1 MTIEQIKKGESD
13 TLEFKREF
21 PDKEKKVL
29 KTIAAFANCNGGT
42 VVIGVDDETLE
53 VVGVNE
59 EDVFKIKDKIANSI
73 SDNIEP
79 QIVPRI
85 SYERIED
92 KTIIIISISKGQNT
106 PYCIR
111 SEGLDGVYLRI
122 GATTRL
128 AERYAVQ
135 ELSLLALNRTFDE
148 VVQRGID
155 EAKQSE
161 IDYLISAFSERSKK
175 QVTVQN
181 LVSWKLLKEDG
192 GKLYPSV
199 AFRLLASNDLHFA
212 HIQCGLFKG
221 TDKVHFLD
229 RKEFDGS
236 VLEQIENA
244 ITFLIQH
251 LNIGAE
257 IKGLYRRDIYEIPE
271 EILRELV
278 TNAVMHRNYL
288 LNSYIQICIFDD
300 RVEIVSPGG
309 IFGGLTVE
317 DILGGR
323 SSIRNE
329 VLADAF
335 LKMRLVEHWGS
346 GLKRIRELCA
356 ENGIE
361 EPTYTASYSFFTA
374 TVRRGWDGQKD
385 EVKRESSPNVPLNV
399 PLNERD
405 DPLNVPL
412 TEAAV
417 PLSEREKNILDSIQT
432 NPRITAKEI
441 SDMLGVNEKTIKR
454 DIAELKEKKIIVRE
468 GSKKTGFWKILAVDR

>member
-1 MTIEQIKKGESD
+1 MTIEQIKHGESD

-175 QVTVQN
+175 PVTVQN

-192 GKLYPSV
+192 IRRWLV
-199 AFRLLASNDLHFA
+199 
-212 HIQCGLFKG
+212 
-221 TDKVHFLD
+221 
-229 RKEFDGS
+229 KE
-236 VLEQIENA
+236 
-244 ITFLIQH
+244 
-251 LNIGAE
+251 
-257 IKGLYRRDIYEIPE
+257 
-271 EILRELV
+271 
-278 TNAVMHRNYL
+278 
-288 LNSYIQICIFDD
+288 
-300 RVEIVSPGG
+300 
-309 IFGGLTVE
+309 
-317 DILGGR
+317 
-323 SSIRNE
+323 
-329 VLADAF
+329 
-335 LKMRLVEHWGS
+335 
-346 GLKRIRELCA
+346 
-356 ENGIE
+356 
-361 EPTYTASYSFFTA
+361 
-374 TVRRGWDGQKD
+374 
-385 EVKRESSPNVPLNV
+385 
-399 PLNERD
+399 
-405 DPLNVPL
+405 
-412 TEAAV
+412 
-417 PLSEREKNILDSIQT
+417 
-432 NPRITAKEI
+432 AK
-441 SDMLGVNEKTIKR
+441 
-454 DIAELKEKKIIVRE
+454 KK
-468 GSKKTGFWKILAVDR
+468 

>member
-1 MTIEQIKKGESD
+1 M
-13 TLEFKREF
+13 
-21 PDKEKKVL
+21 
-29 KTIAAFANCNGGT
+29 
-42 VVIGVDDETLE
+42 
-53 VVGVNE
+53 
-59 EDVFKIKDKIANSI
+59 
-73 SDNIEP
+73 
-79 QIVPRI
+79 
-85 SYERIED
+85 
-92 KTIIIISISKGQNT
+92 
-106 PYCIR
+106 
-111 SEGLDGVYLRI
+111 
-122 GATTRL
+122 
-128 AERYAVQ
+128 
-135 ELSLLALNRTFDE
+135 ALNRTFDE

-199 AFRLLASNDLHFA
+199 AFRLLANNDLHFA

-288 LNSYIQICIFDD
+288 LHSYIQICIFDD

-323 SSIRNE
+323 SSIRNG

-335 LKMRLVEHWGS
+335 LKMRLVE
-346 GLKRIRELCA
+346 C
-356 ENGIE
+356 
-361 EPTYTASYSFFTA
+361 
-374 TVRRGWDGQKD
+374 
-385 EVKRESSPNVPLNV
+385 
-399 PLNERD
+399 
-405 DPLNVPL
+405 
-412 TEAAV
+412 
-417 PLSEREKNILDSIQT
+417 
-432 NPRITAKEI
+432 
-441 SDMLGVNEKTIKR
+441 
-454 DIAELKEKKIIVRE
+454 LKEKPLSVKEILIALNLKHRPTLMQDYIKPALE
-468 GSKKTGFWKILAVDR
+468 HGFIAMTQPDSPKSPTQKYKLIK